1 MMFDHYIAFDW
12 AQSNVAVA
20 RMTPKSKKI
29 QSFQTDPKVSELR
42 IYLKSLQG
50 PKVLTIEE
58 STTAQWLYTEF
69 REHVDQLII
78 CDPRRNRLLSEGP
91 KTDRIDAEKLVTLL
105 RSDLLKPVFHSADQF
120 IYLRKLVSGYEDL
133 VKAGVRLKNQRSALF
148 RATGQSKDGESL
160 SGGTEQFV
168 LAGIDRSI
176 ELYET
181 EKDRYEEEFERLRR
195 QHQMIGNLYSIP
207 GFGNINAVKA
217 AAIIVEPRRFRN
229 KSHFLSYCGLVK
241 LDRISGGK
249 SYGKVNPQYNRT
261 MKSVIKSA
269 TVAVL
274 HDGSENTFSS
284 YHRHLIENKRV
295 ADFNARNAV
304 SRRIAVI
311 AWGVLKSGKKLNR
324 GQLKCS
330 NPK

>member
-50 PKVLTIEE
+50 TKVLTIEE

-181 EKDRYEEEFERLRR
+181 EKDRYEEEFERLRQ

-261 MKSVIKSA
+261 MKSVIKTA

-274 HDGSENTFSS
+274 HDGSENIFSS
-284 YHRHLIENKRV
+284 YHRHLIENKRL